1 MKARDYSLSGIG
13 IVGNQMDKKKL
24 YAFHKKSQISW
35 MMNFLSKAFSVSIE
49 VISIQFLMCIF

>member
-24 YAFHKKSQISW
+24 YAFHKKSQI
-35 MMNFLSKAFSVSIE
+35 
-49 VISIQFLMCIF
+49 

>member
-35 MMNFLSKAFSVSIE
+35 MMNFLSKAFSASIE